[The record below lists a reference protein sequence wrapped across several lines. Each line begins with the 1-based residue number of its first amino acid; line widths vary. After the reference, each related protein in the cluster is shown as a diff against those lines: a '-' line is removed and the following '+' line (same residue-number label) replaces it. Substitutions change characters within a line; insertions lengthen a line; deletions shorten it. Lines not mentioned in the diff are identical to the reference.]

1 MAELKSIQDAA
12 RGMPLTVD
20 SRMANEMHELNS
32 RIIELKHDLKC
43 EKESRHF
50 WKFAAIVG
58 LSYAALL
65 MIVIFEYMYL

>member
-1 MAELKSIQDAA
+1 MGMNSITDAK
-12 RGMPLTVD
+12 RGKPITVD
-20 SRMANEMHELNS
+20 SRLQQE
-32 RIIELKHDLKC
+32 IHDLNGIIGGLHYDIKR

-58 LSYAALL
+58 LSYSALL